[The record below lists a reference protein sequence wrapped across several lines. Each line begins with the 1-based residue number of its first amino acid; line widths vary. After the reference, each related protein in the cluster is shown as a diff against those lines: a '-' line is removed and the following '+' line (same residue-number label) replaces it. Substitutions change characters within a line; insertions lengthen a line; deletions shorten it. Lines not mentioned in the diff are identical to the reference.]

1 MSKLFKTTLVA
12 VAVASAACVANA
24 GTLTG
29 ATINFSTEG
38 ANAATTATTPVTF
51 THTVNAGFAVNDL
64 ITFTLPTGSVLA
76 KGFTWQS
83 TISYA
88 AGTGTGAGGGT
99 MVATLLDASTIDA
112 PVYRVTTK
120 EGGSALTTIGATS
133 GAVAVTLA
141 NKAFGSDVSLSVK
154 STLANGVTEIDP
166 GTKTLKFVDSKSQFG
181 ALKVASGSQLDATIS
196 VAKAREGFTDSE
208 TSDAFTWT
216 HSNDTTLTGAVTVSK
231 QVMTV
236 NGDFD
241 GFAKTNFTTG
251 NTATVAVAA
260 DYQSVAITYAS
271 AITNDTVTITPPVDS
286 KTTSAVVLEEQDF
299 SVSGVITY
307 GTTSTS
313 IGSADAGEWKL
324 DGAAVTVPYM
334 PYGSTISQVMYITNS
349 GALDAD
355 ITVDAMDEDGT
366 AYSLGSIG
374 TAKKKGV
381 TKVAGLVKAALEAQG
396 FTGGK
401 VALTFTVNA
410 EDKDISVYAAY
421 NVAGD
426 RATVLNSQY
435 KGK

>member
-1 MSKLFKTTLVA
+1 
-12 VAVASAACVANA
+12 
-24 GTLTG
+24 
-29 ATINFSTEG
+29 
-38 ANAATTATTPVTF
+38 
-51 THTVNAGFAVNDL
+51 
-64 ITFTLPTGSVLA
+64 
-76 KGFTWQS
+76 
-83 TISYA
+83 
-88 AGTGTGAGGGT
+88 
-99 MVATLLDASTIDA
+99 LLDASTIDA
-112 PVYRVTTK
+112 PVYRVTTRA
-120 EGGSALTTIGATS
+120 GTPAQTTIGATS
-133 GAVAVTLA
+133 GAIAVTLE
-141 NKAFGSDVSLSVK
+141 NKAFGSDISVSVK
-154 STLANGVTEIDP
+154 STLANGITEIDP
-166 GTKTLKFVDSKSQFG
+166 GTKALTFVDSKSQFG
-181 ALKVASGSQLDATIS
+181 ALKVADTAQLNATIS
-196 VAKAREGFTDSE
+196 VAKARKGFTESQ

-216 HSNDTTLTGAVTVSK
+216 HANDTTLTGAVTVSK

-241 GFAKTNFTTG
+241 GFVKSNFTTG
-251 NTATVAVAA
+251 STADSVVVAA

-286 KTTSAVVLEEQDF
+286 KTTSAVVLEEQEF

-307 GTTSTS
+307 GTTSSS
-313 IGSADAGEWKL
+313 IGSADAGEWEL

-355 ITVDAMDEDGT
+355 ITVDAMDEDGMS
-366 AYSLGSIG
+366 YSLGSIG
-374 TAKKKGV
+374 TAKKKAV
-381 TKVAGLVKAALEAQG
+381 TKVAGLVKAKLEAQG